1 MNNKL
6 LHINVIILLIG
17 FLITANSF
25 AQEFEIKNYRIRFS
39 FTTYKHTDNSRLLEV
54 GFLATNKKNRKD
66 KVPIYEA
73 DIVFYNVLNDEE
85 MNLGVAKTN
94 KKGIAQLTL
103 SDNQVYLVDADG
115 YINIKA
121 VFEGSDGLDSQEEEL
136 AVKDVFLEL
145 DLTEIDN
152 IKTVIFSAYT
162 LDSLKTKIPIEE
174 TDVVFSVGAL
184 LSKMTIKEEIV
195 EDGEYKFEFPN
206 DLQGDKDGN
215 IDVFASILD
224 HDDFGNV
231 EQFKKINWGNL
242 NKQETKKRNT
252 LWSEIAPIWM
262 YVVLTILMVGVWAN
276 YIYSFINLLKIKK
289 EGKELESKNKE
300 LT

>member
-1 MNNKL
+1 MNTKL

-25 AQEFEIKNYRIRFS
+25 AQEFEIKNYRIKFS
-39 FTTYKHTDNSRLLEV
+39 FNTYKHTDNSRLLEV
-54 GFLATNKKNRKD
+54 GFLATNKKDRKD
-66 KVPIYEA
+66 KAPIYEA
-73 DIVFYNVLNDEE
+73 DIIFYNILNNDEVR
-85 MNLGVAKTN
+85 LGVAKTN
-94 KKGIAQLTL
+94 KKGMAQLTL
-103 SDNQVYLVDADG
+103 SENQVYLVDADG
-115 YINIKA
+115 YINFKA
-121 VFEGSDGLDSQEEEL
+121 VFEGSDGMDSEVEEL

-145 DLTEIDN
+145 GLTEIDK
-152 IKTVIFSAYT
+152 IKTVICNAYT
-162 LDSLKTKIPIEE
+162 LDSLKTKTPIEE
-174 TDVVFSVGAL
+174 IDVVFSVGAL
-184 LSKMTIKEEIV
+184 LSKMTIKEETV
-195 EDGEYKFEFPN
+195 KDGEYKFEFPN

-231 EQFKKINWGNL
+231 VQFKKINWGNL
-242 NKQETKKRNT
+242 IKQETKKRNT

-289 EGKELESKNKE
+289 EGKELESKNA
-300 LT
+300 